1 MRWTLTLRGTL
12 LLGLALV
19 LVMVFALSATGCGG
33 KQPPDRSTG
42 TQPYTQPS
50 AKAISTA
57 IFPAYVTANVRD
69 GYEYA
74 LRRPDVLKYLP
85 CYCGCGLMDGHTSNL
100 DCFIVGVEKNGSV
113 RFDDHGS
120 FCDTCLQIARDA
132 ERLLGQGK
140 TLAQVRDYVDA
151 THGGKG
157 PGTDTPKPP
166 A

>member
-1 MRWTLTLRGTL
+1 MGKRL
-12 LLGLALV
+12 LLAALV
-19 LVMVFALSATGCGG
+19 VAALAGFALSAQACGG
-33 KQPPDRSTG
+33 KQPPAREAG
-42 TQPYTQPS
+42 TQPYTEPS
-50 AKAISTA
+50 AKAISTSV
-57 IFPAYVTANVRD
+57 FPAYVTSDVRD

-85 CYCGCGLMDGHTSNL
+85 CYCGCGLMEGHTSNL
-100 DCFIVGVEKNGSV
+100 DCFIVGVERSGSV

-151 THGGKG
+151 THGEKG
-157 PGTDTPKPP
+157 PGTDTPRPP